1 MRDLTQEARE
11 AIVDRAMSD
20 PGFRALLARDPAA
33 ALADYDL
40 TPEERAM
47 FQTGTARAERLEDRM
62 SKSDLS
68 AAMAVKTSSPA
79 LRSPSENAKKR

>member
-1 MRDLTQEARE
+1 VSQQARDVVVE
-11 AIVDRAMSD
+11 RAMTD
-20 PGFRALLARDPAA
+20 PAFRALLASDPAV

-47 FQTGTARAERLEDRM
+47 FQTGNAHAERLEERM

-68 AAMAVKTSSPA
+68 AAMSVKTSSP
-79 LRSPSENAKKR
+79 LLKSPSQNAKKR